1 MKRNPLTLI
10 TGGILILVFIFMLF
24 AFQVR
29 ITQVAVVTTFGKYS
43 RTIKEPGLFF
53 RMPYPINSVY
63 KFDNRLFNF
72 EKKFEQTTTRDAR
85 NVMVTVYVG
94 WRIQEPST
102 FLARF
107 ERGDMTRAEQILEN
121 LVRDAKNGVIGQ
133 HPFGDFISP
142 DPKAVQI
149 VQIEKEML
157 QAIQAQAR
165 TNYGIEVVMLGIK
178 QLGLP
183 ESITGKVFERMR
195 EERQRMVKKFT
206 GEGEAQAIQIRADAD
221 RERQEILAKAE
232 AQAMAIR
239 GQGDAKAAESY
250 SIFQENPG
258 LAIYLFQLKALETSL
273 KERTTLILDEQT
285 PPFNMLN
292 RAPAAAVNANLKH

>member
-43 RTIKEPGLFF
+43 RTIKEPGLYL

-72 EKKFEQTTTRDAR
+72 EKKFEQTTTRDGR

-94 WRIQEPST
+94 WRIEDPAM

-107 ERGDMTRAEQILEN
+107 DRGNMTRAEEILEN
-121 LVRDAKNGVIGQ
+121 LVRDAQNGVIGQ
-133 HPFGDFISP
+133 HGFGDFISP
-142 DPKAVQI
+142 DAKAVQLT
-149 VQIEKEML
+149 QIEREML
-157 QAIQAQAR
+157 QAIQTQAR
-165 TNYGIEVVMLGIK
+165 TNYGVEVTMLGIK

-183 ESITGKVFERMR
+183 ESVTGKVFERMR
-195 EERQRMVKKFT
+195 AERQRLAQKFT
-206 GEGEAQAIQIRADAD
+206 SEGESQAINIRSQAD

-232 AQAMAIR
+232 AQATLIR

-250 SIFQENPG
+250 SVFQQNPN
-258 LAIYLFQLKALETSL
+258 LAVFLMQLKTLETST

-292 RAPAAAVNANLKH
+292 RTPAGVAGGQSNH